1 VVLGRA
7 SGAVLA
13 WSKKERRGREWAGR
27 EEVSWPGQVCGVRI
41 QAFSCQAKRWPVT
54 EGNRG
59 DQCVVVTQCGGHT
72 GCVTQGASH
81 SVVVTQGA
89 TAHDLGL
96 VVCMCLE
103 KEASAV

>member
-1 VVLGRA
+1 MVLGRA

-72 GCVTQGASH
+72 GCDCTRPGPGGVHVPRKRSFC
-81 SVVVTQGA
+81 SVKQ
-89 TAHDLGL
+89 HDF
-96 VVCMCLE
+96 CMYV
-103 KEASAV
+103 SIVR